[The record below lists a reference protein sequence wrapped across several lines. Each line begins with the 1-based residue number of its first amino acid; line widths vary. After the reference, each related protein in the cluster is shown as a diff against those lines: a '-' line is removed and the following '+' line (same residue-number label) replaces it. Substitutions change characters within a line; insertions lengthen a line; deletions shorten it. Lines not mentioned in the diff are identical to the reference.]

1 MEVLFSIVFEV
12 VGELLL
18 QLVALVFGEAMG
30 KAFGAAFKPR
40 SSAASIVLH
49 GIFGIAAGALS
60 LWLWPARG
68 IGSAAGPWV
77 ALLICPAVAG
87 AALAAYAAFATRV
100 DPPAAGGGSAPA
112 ANDDDTSPAGERRA
126 RIVTGF
132 FSGYLLALG
141 VGAVRHAFA
150 A

>member
-1 MEVLFSIVFEV
+1 MEILFTILFEV

-18 QLVALVFGEAMG
+18 QLVALVFGEAVG

-49 GIFGIAAGALS
+49 GAFGVAAGAVS
-60 LWLWPARG
+60 LWIWPARG
-68 IGSAAGPWV
+68 IASAAGPWV
-77 ALLICPAVAG
+77 ALLICPLIAG
-87 AALAAYAAFATRV
+87 SALAAYAALAT
-100 DPPAAGGGSAPA
+100 PEPAPA
-112 ANDDDTSPAGERRA
+112 ARPGAAPDDDDSPAGERRA

-132 FSGYLLALG
+132 IAGYLLALG
-141 VGAVRHAFA
+141 VGAVRHVFA